1 MTYTVYN
8 LVSDLPID
16 PEVGDAAFVVEN
28 KSHYISEDLSTFVAY
43 SFKFNHQASS
53 RLDVINGTN
62 SFTNTND
69 PFTVEFWSFNQTLSD
84 DPIFSIIDPITTN
97 TFIDASSN
105 NISFTVGSN
114 LNSFVHSPYSTE
126 YITSEYFSSSDNI
139 SIIDQIDIQS
149 EPFTIQYFMKLQNEN
164 HLILEA
170 LAGSKISLSIGND
183 KIVDNGMEYERND
196 NINTDSWE
204 HNLLT
209 YDGIDYKLYKNGIN
223 SYLKR
228 DSSFDVDSEQ
238 LINLNTY
245 DITKDAGF
253 RCKVLFP
260 SSPSEGVL
268 FKAGEGNFQ
277 IKVSLINS
285 GNTLEMV
292 GGDLSITT
300 TDFPNDANDHIV
312 SWDIQVNPARIRLWI
327 DGILKGEAS
336 SVNPIS
342 NNVWAAYSTTDRLTE
357 QGNIVTSELQIA
369 LDRTIGYVGNH
380 IGLQTNV
387 ANLYPNLSPNST
399 WIVDFPFRNISR
411 VRAGKASDTGFKID
425 MNGSN
430 IYYFEIVTFIPQ
442 SLPFTDFADGG
453 HIKLEIF
460 DENKWEQSRGYSGMD
475 NTWVA
480 SLSLRTSSNTDDSS
494 SRRIRTFSVFVNEL
508 TKKIHVFRDG
518 RDSSS
523 YDYRTLDYST
533 FNSTAPHSQYKVLT
547 LLTHYC
553 ARRCVVKYSPND
565 WSYGPYYSK
574 FLETNN
580 LNRIYGSSTG
590 AIGGYGLSSI
600 GEDSF
605 PGELRSTLRHFNQTF
620 LYLDSSNVSIG
631 KSYTGYIKDFEIKDG
646 YSSNPTVPTSEIT
659 AGSDTKFLLKSSND
673 GELILDY
680 RVNGRITKN
689 EVEELQVRDSHN
701 INTWTH
707 TMLSYDGT
715 NMRVYEDGSLSY
727 NQPLDFRGKT
737 LSEGS
742 FSIGSSYKFN
752 SNTASRDNI
761 FLQGNIADFILHDSA
776 KETGNN
782 FNLRTSAYIPST
794 EEIVYTAYQS
804 LVPNDGTLQ
813 NINGVDVETFSP
825 YTTTTKGWQKK
836 AILTKSSTNHNIT
849 VPSSRPSS
857 VPSGENYAFGYDY
870 IDSFPE
876 PISGLITLDANDING
891 NPITWSLHEHQQD
904 SFYNIK
910 KDNNKILIEPILLS
924 IDPEYNNGAF
934 SDVTGDGS
942 DFFKREVTVN
952 GVRIMAAGTV
962 GGQTAVP
969 DSFVE
974 KIARMFELFTDP
986 NGAGINESAQRGLIR
1001 NLSGDSATYH
1011 AGFPTI
1017 QRVARG
1023 AGADYTPNFLTD
1035 SGVISWNLT
1044 NLFDTHV
1051 QNDMV
1056 WYLNSTGDSYGD
1068 GDIDAQEVIEHVFHT
1083 LHMHGLPAD
1092 DISLYP
1098 YLDSN
1103 WPTSDL
1109 YAAMEEAYDAGKWDP
1124 SGYEPSPGAFKTNA
1138 DAFEVAA
1145 KEYLYLLNFCMFE
1158 YTSLWE
1164 GGSLSPEWT
1173 DDMRTA
1179 SGIQTNNPLG
1189 YAFHNTYIAPVIS
1202 KPSLTT
1208 IRSIFQDGNTPAQ
1221 DDPTLAGVSGYIVT
1235 QTEYDY
1241 DRLIYLHIEGKLSND
1256 SAPIIDVSDQDPYTN
1271 LNYIFEAT
1279 DDAIWLTDMSNRFLQ
1294 SYFTLQHKDSSIDSD
1309 FQSIP
1314 VRPFKTLNDILI
1326 SRNLIESDYLS
1337 IVNTIGDIS

>member
-62 SFTNTND
+62 SFTNTSD
-69 PFTVEFWSFNQTLSD
+69 PFAVEFWTFNETLSD
-84 DPIFSIIDPITTN
+84 DPIFSIIDPVTTN
-97 TFIDASSN
+97 TFVDASSN
-105 NISFTVGSN
+105 NVSFTVGSN
-114 LNSFVHSPYSTE
+114 LNSFIHSPYSTQ

-164 HLILEA
+164 HLVVEA
-170 LAGSKISLSIGND
+170 LAGSKISLRIGND
-183 KIVDNGMEYERND
+183 KIVDNGMEYERYD

-238 LINLNTY
+238 LVYLNTY

-253 RCKVLFP
+253 KCKVLFP
-260 SSPSEGVL
+260 SSSSEGVL

-285 GNTLEMV
+285 GNTLEMI
-292 GGDLSITT
+292 GGGLSITT
-300 TDFPNDANDHIV
+300 TDFPNDADDHIV

-336 SVNPIS
+336 SVNPIT

-357 QGNIVTSELQIA
+357 QGNIVTSELQTA
-369 LDRTIGYVGNH
+369 FNRTIGSTGNN
-380 IGLQTNV
+380 IRLQTNV

-399 WIVDFPFRNISR
+399 WIVDFPYRNISR
-411 VRAGKASDTGFKID
+411 VRAAKASDTDFKID

-430 IYYFEIVTFIPQ
+430 IYYFEIVTLIPP
-442 SLPFTDFADGG
+442 SNTDNFTTDDGDGG
-453 HIKLEIF
+453 NIRLEIF
-460 DENKWEQSRGYSGMD
+460 DENKWEQSLGYSGMD
-475 NTWVA
+475 NTWGTY
-480 SLSLRTSSNTDDSS
+480 LNLRTRSNTVGGGDLHGSQ
-494 SRRIRTFSVFVNEL
+494 RIRTFSVFVNEA
-508 TKKIHVFRDG
+508 TKKIHTFRDG
-518 RDSSS
+518 RTGSR

-533 FNSTAPHSQYKVLT
+533 FSYTAPYSQYKLLT

-553 ARRCVVKYSPND
+553 ARRCIIKYSPND
-565 WSYGPYYSK
+565 WSYGPYYSE
-574 FLETNN
+574 FLKTDN
-580 LNRIYGSSTG
+580 LNKIYGSSSGT
-590 AIGGYGLSSI
+590 IGGYGLSSI

-631 KSYTGYIKDFEIKDG
+631 KSYTGYIKDFQIKDG

-752 SNTASRDNI
+752 INNASRDNI
-761 FLQGNIADFILHDSA
+761 FLEGNIADFILHDSA
-776 KETGNN
+776 KETGNS
-782 FNLRTSAYIPST
+782 FSLRTSTYIPST
-794 EEIVYTAYQS
+794 EEIIYTAYQS
-804 LVPNDGTLQ
+804 LVPNDETLQ
-813 NINGVDVETFSP
+813 NINGVDVEIFSP

-836 AILTKSSTNHNIT
+836 AILTQSSINHSIT
-849 VPSSRPSS
+849 TPSNKPSS
-857 VPSGENYAFGYDY
+857 VPSGQNYAFGYDY
-870 IDSFPE
+870 VDSYPE
-876 PISGLITLDANDING
+876 PISGLITLNENDAEG
-891 NPITWSLHEHQQD
+891 NPITWSLYEHQQD
-904 SFYNIK
+904 SFYDIK
-910 KDNNKILIEPILLS
+910 KDNNKILIEPRL
-924 IDPEYNNGAF
+924 
-934 SDVTGDGS
+934 
-942 DFFKREVTVN
+942 
-952 GVRIMAAGTV
+952 
-962 GGQTAVP
+962 
-969 DSFVE
+969 
-974 KIARMFELFTDP
+974 
-986 NGAGINESAQRGLIR
+986 
-1001 NLSGDSATYH
+1001 
-1011 AGFPTI
+1011 
-1017 QRVARG
+1017 
-1023 AGADYTPNFLTD
+1023 
-1035 SGVISWNLT
+1035 
-1044 NLFDTHV
+1044 
-1051 QNDMV
+1051 
-1056 WYLNSTGDSYGD
+1056 
-1068 GDIDAQEVIEHVFHT
+1068 
-1083 LHMHGLPAD
+1083 
-1092 DISLYP
+1092 
-1098 YLDSN
+1098 LDSN
-1103 WPTSDL
+1103 
-1109 YAAMEEAYDAGKWDP
+1109 
-1124 SGYEPSPGAFKTNA
+1124 
-1138 DAFEVAA
+1138 
-1145 KEYLYLLNFCMFE
+1145 
-1158 YTSLWE
+1158 
-1164 GGSLSPEWT
+1164 
-1173 DDMRTA
+1173 
-1179 SGIQTNNPLG
+1179 
-1189 YAFHNTYIAPVIS
+1189 
-1202 KPSLTT
+1202 
-1208 IRSIFQDGNTPAQ
+1208 
-1221 DDPTLAGVSGYIVT
+1221 
-1235 QTEYDY
+1235 YDY

-1256 SAPIIDVSDQDPYTN
+1256 STPIIEVSDQDPYTN

-1279 DDAIWLTDMSNRFLQ
+1279 DDAIWLTDMSNRYLQ

-1309 FQSIP
+1309 FQSIS

-1337 IVNTIGDIS
+1337 IVDTIGDIS